1 MKDWSE
7 LDPNY
12 RTILCDVWG
21 VIHDGVH
28 LYPGAAERLRG
39 WRGEGRHVILLTNAP
54 RTAEAVAAQLDRI
67 GLAADCWDAIA
78 TSGEAGIEA
87 LTELAAPVGFI
98 GSPGDREVLE
108 GRGVRIAGVGERFAD
123 LACTGIDGIRRRAE
137 DYQDELDS
145 CLAASVALHCLNPD
159 RIVIRGGVEED
170 CAGAIADL
178 YEAMGGRV
186 EWYGKPHAHIYE
198 HAMHLAGNPPPDSV
212 VAVGDSLRTDVLGA
226 ARFGLD
232 VIYVAGGIHRG
243 EGVPATFAAENGL
256 GDWHPVAIVDGLA

>member
-1 MKDWSE
+1 MW
-7 LDPNY
+7 
-12 RTILCDVWG
+12 
-21 VIHDGVH
+21 DG
-28 LYPGAAERLRG
+28 
-39 WRGEGRHVILLTNAP
+39 
-54 RTAEAVAAQLDRI
+54 
-67 GLAADCWDAIA
+67 IA

-87 LTELAAPVGFI
+87 LAALAAPVGFI

-108 GRGVRIAGVGERFAD
+108 GRGVRFAGDGERFND

-137 DYQDELDS
+137 DYQEELDS
-145 CLAASVALHCLNPD
+145 CLAANVTLHCLNPD
-159 RIVIRGGVEED
+159 RVVIRGGVKED

-198 HAMHLAGNPPPDSV
+198 HAIHLAGNPPLASV

-243 EGVPATFAAENGL
+243 ESFPATFASENGL
-256 GDWHPVAIVDGLA
+256 GDGARSQSSTVSLDSANEMLGREIGPPALVPDRRASAC

>member
-1 MKDWSE
+1 MRGWSD
-7 LDPNY
+7 LDPKY
-12 RTILCDVWG
+12 GTILCDVWG

-39 WRGEGRHVILLTNAP
+39 WRGEGRTVILVTNAP
-54 RTAEAVAAQLDRI
+54 RTADAVAAQLRRI
-67 GLAADCWDAIA
+67 GLPPECWDGIA

-87 LTELAAPVGFI
+87 LGALAAPVGFI

-108 GRGVRIAGVGERFAD
+108 GRGIRFADQGFTD
-123 LACTGIDGIRRRAE
+123 LACTGIDGLRRRAE
-137 DYQDELDS
+137 DYQGELDA
-145 CLAASVALHCLNPD
+145 CMAANVTLHCLNPD
-159 RIVIRGGVEED
+159 RVVIRGGVEED

-198 HAMHLAGNPPPDSV
+198 HALHLAGDPPLDSV

-232 VIYVAGGIHRG
+232 VIFVAGGIHRG
-243 EGVPATFAAENGL
+243 EPFPASFAAENGL
-256 GDWHPVAIVDGLA
+256 DDWRPVAIVDGLA

>member
-1 MKDWSE
+1 MTDFWVS
-7 LDPNY
+7 LDPKY

-28 LYPGAAERLRG
+28 LYPYAAERLRE
-39 WRGEGRHVILLTNAP
+39 WRGHGRGVILVTNAP
-54 RTAEAVAAQLDRI
+54 RTAEAVSAQLQRI
-67 GLAADCWDAIA
+67 GLPTDCWDAIA

-87 LTELAAPVGFI
+87 LNALAAPVGFI
-98 GSPGDREVLE
+98 GSAGDREVLE
-108 GRGVRIAGVGERFAD
+108 GRGIEFADQGFSD
-123 LACTGIDGIRRRAE
+123 LACTGIDGIRRRAD
-137 DYQDELDS
+137 DYQAELDA
-145 CLAASVALHCLNPD
+145 CLAANVTLHCLNPD
-159 RIVIRGGVEED
+159 RVVIRGGVEED

-198 HAMHLAGNPPPDSV
+198 HAMHLAGDPPLDSV

-243 EGVPATFAAENGL
+243 ESFPPSFAAKNGL
-256 GDWHPVAIVDGLA
+256 GDWSPVAIVDGLA